1 VYLTGVHLPYA
12 ISYIDENDLATRC
25 SRRRTLGGPDN
36 NLVRTKPLE
45 DGISNDPFEGLVLA
59 LEEENKGCGAI
70 PRLAFR
76 FLIG

>member
-1 VYLTGVHLPYA
+1 M
-12 ISYIDENDLATRC
+12 R

>member
-1 VYLTGVHLPYA
+1 MPSH
-12 ISYIDENDLATRC
+12 ISTKMTKLQDA

-59 LEEENKGCGAI
+59 LEEENKGGGAI